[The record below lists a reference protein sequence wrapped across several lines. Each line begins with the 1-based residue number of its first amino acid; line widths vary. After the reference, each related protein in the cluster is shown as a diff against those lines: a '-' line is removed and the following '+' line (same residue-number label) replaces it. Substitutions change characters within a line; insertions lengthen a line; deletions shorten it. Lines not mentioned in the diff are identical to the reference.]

1 MKRYR
6 RIPVTTLIGVIGLST
21 LILFG
26 CDVAPVPGRF
36 TYIVKYEV
44 TGTAGTVATVRYKD
58 ETDTISA
65 VPIVATSPW
74 SVERPCTYEINNPFD
89 PELVVDVLN
98 VPLLG
103 DTITLRIIVK
113 DYKTNFQEEVIGF
126 FEVENTGAALPT
138 TPFTIYGPQLP
149 K

>member
-44 TGTAGTVATVRYKD
+44 TSEYTITPPANVDIQYVDDTGTQ
-58 ETDTISA
+58 
-65 VPIVATSPW
+65 SPAPFTPPQ
-74 SVERPCTYEINNPFD
+74 SFEFTMGYDYGAPFD
-89 PELVVDVLN
+89 PELTFNSATFTTVGDKVIVKIIWKDYRVDFQEQVLN
-98 VPLLG
+98 S
-103 DTITLRIIVK
+103 
-113 DYKTNFQEEVIGF
+113 EEV
-126 FEVENTGAALPT
+126 EYTGVLP
-138 TPFTIYGPQLP
+138 PGITIFGPQLP